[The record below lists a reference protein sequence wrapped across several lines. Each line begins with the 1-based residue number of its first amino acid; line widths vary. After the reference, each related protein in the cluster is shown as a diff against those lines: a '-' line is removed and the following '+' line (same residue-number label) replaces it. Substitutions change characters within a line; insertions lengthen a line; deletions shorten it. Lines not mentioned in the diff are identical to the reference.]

1 MCDIT
6 SVGKLL
12 VASLTHPP
20 LPPPGAP
27 NPQILLVNSFTC
39 TPDEIVAEYEKQTG
53 GAKWEVVHTP
63 AAEVTKLEE
72 EMWKQGHP
80 AATPLTLRRI
90 WMEGGTLYEDD
101 RSGNRMVGSPRMES
115 LREQVAQCVEVQ
127 KRAGA
132 GA

>member
-1 MCDIT
+1 MWYY

-20 LPPPGAP
+20 PPPPQGT

-39 TPDEIVAEYEKQTG
+39 TPDEIVAEYERQTG
-53 GAKWEVVHTP
+53 GQKWEVVRTP
-63 AAEVTKLEE
+63 AAEVKKLEE
-72 EMWKQGHP
+72 SMWAQAHP

-101 RSGNRMVGSPRMES
+101 QSGNRMVGSPRMES
-115 LREQVAQCVEVQ
+115 LGEQVRQCVEVQ
-127 KRAGA
+127 KKAGA
-132 GA
+132 